1 MFGIE
6 KKMAAHLASDIQLKE
21 SAQRAF
27 HAYIKSVYLMKNKTV
42 FDAHKVRRVLAVLVF
57 LANALGGWEKVEVTI
72 FASCRLLIPLE

>member
-1 MFGIE
+1 MKLIFFKINPNKMFGIE

-57 LANALGGWEKVEVTI
+57 LANGLGG
-72 FASCRLLIPLE
+72 